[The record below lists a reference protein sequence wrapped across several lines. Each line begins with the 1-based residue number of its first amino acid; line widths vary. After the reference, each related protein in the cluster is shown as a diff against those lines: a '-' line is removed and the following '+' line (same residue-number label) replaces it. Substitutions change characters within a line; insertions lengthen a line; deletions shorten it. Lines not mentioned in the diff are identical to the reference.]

1 MSRQL
6 EYVISGP
13 AYLRL
18 GSEQCEDPDT
28 LNMIINMMNKTVHN
42 KNNHQFSL
50 LYNGFT
56 EKNFGKKLQK
66 FRPAIKNIHADSGG
80 LQIITRG
87 LQNTPETRAK
97 VFA

>member
-1 MSRQL
+1 MSRQI

-18 GSEQCEDPDT
+18 GAEQCNDPET
-28 LNMIINMMNKTVHN
+28 LEMIKDMISRTVHN

-56 EKNFGKKLQK
+56 EKNFGAKLQK
-66 FRPAIKNIHADSGG
+66 FSELLPKILSLHFN
-80 LQIITRG
+80 
-87 LQNTPETRAK
+87 
-97 VFA
+97 